1 MFDIDIDHGDKNGW
15 SHGRTFSSFSSLEE
29 LSELGE
35 LSLSIESVF
44 VTPDFDIVYNIDI
57 RAPPPHLFQFSM

>member
-1 MFDIDIDHGDKNGW
+1 MGTKIDGAMDEH
-15 SHGRTFSSFSSLEE
+15 FSSSSFLEE

-35 LSLSIESVF
+35 RSLSIESVF